1 MLNELYVRGTVRI
14 HREFSVERLLMNMRQ
29 MKFLM
34 KKEGFLTKEMCL
46 KLLNTPDVIVD
57 LNKDNDDSD

>member
-1 MLNELYVRGTVRI
+1 
-14 HREFSVERLLMNMRQ
+14 